1 MKATLHRHT
10 CLRLAPALLLLS
22 AAPALAGE
30 CETNFKREGN
40 PLTGLR
46 YTSNVSIAGLT
57 KESAIAQMA
66 AIGRKGGYEV
76 LDEDAANGTLILEQ
90 PESVMARSFPITVT
104 AESEGAATR
113 VGALVKMNRGALTT
127 GGAVSKELCSML
139 AQMKPGAAGRAVAAS
154 GSKQSA
160 PQAMLATNFV
170 SMIGRQSSENYA
182 MVQTRHQGKRYALKG
197 WASNVHGSG
206 GRYSVF
212 FKGSNEVAG
221 DRIGAIMDV
230 KVMCRMAPDA
240 KAYAMTMREGDRI
253 NLTGTFTSFNSSVV
267 ELTDCRPTK

>member
-1 MKATLHRHT
+1 MKAKLRSHA

-46 YTSNVSIAGLT
+46 YTSSVSVSGLT
-57 KESAIAQMA
+57 KESAISQMA
-66 AIGRKGGYEV
+66 AIGRKNGYDV
-76 LDEDAANGTLILEQ
+76 LEEDGANGVLILEQ
-90 PESVMARSFPITVT
+90 PESVMARSFPISIT
-104 AESEGAATR
+104 AESEAGATT

-139 AQMKPGAAGRAVAAS
+139 ASVKPGAAGRAVAAS
-154 GSKQSA
+154 GPAQAK

-170 SMIGRQSSENYA
+170 SMIQRQSNENYA
-182 MVQTRHQGKRYALKG
+182 MVATRHQGKRYTLKG

-212 FKGSNEVAG
+212 FQGSREVAG
-221 DRIGAIMDV
+221 DTIGSLMDV

-240 KAYAMTMREGDRI
+240 KAFAMTMREGDRI
-253 NLTGTFTSFNSSVV
+253 NLTGTFAGFNSSVV
-267 ELTDCRPTK
+267 ELTDCRPAK